1 VQWGYDGAGA
11 NKQQVAAAYN
21 KRADDAN
28 RKRREDKYLKKVFT
42 DLAKSVKPTG
52 DLNRSPNVTRA
63 KEIERAIHESVEM
76 AIWDDDEV
84 EGSDS
89 DEEDEESDSEHEA
102 PAKPTT
108 VERLRPPRAQITKQV
123 SQRDKIMG
131 AVSSALEKKNSTD
144 LGSTFEKVAVVQML

>member
-1 VQWGYDGAGA
+1 
-11 NKQQVAAAYN
+11 
-21 KRADDAN
+21 
-28 RKRREDKYLKKVFT
+28 LKKVST

-52 DLNRSPNVTRA
+52 DLNRPPNVTRA

-108 VERLRPPRAQITKQV
+108 VSACVPPGPNYEA
-123 SQRDKIMG
+123 G
-131 AVSSALEKKNSTD
+131 LAA
-144 LGSTFEKVAVVQML
+144 G